1 MLDQILEMMAQS
13 QSGASDQAA
22 PAGQDPLGSL
32 IQGFLGGG
40 GSTADAGDMGSMGG
54 LLESLL
60 GGMGGAAAS
69 GGGAAMGGMGGLLES
84 LMGGASG
91 AAGAVGGNPMLAPF
105 TEALAEKLGI
115 SQQMASVIISAAFMM
130 LMNTVQKSKSRGAEQ
145 PSQADLDEM
154 MDADYLASS
163 GMSARVAEQTGMDE
177 EEATESLQ
185 EALKML
191 SGEVEAAP
199 DTEEAPAPTEPTEL
213 DSLLDS
219 WEVD

>member
-1 MLDQILEMMAQS
+1 
-13 QSGASDQAA
+13 
-22 PAGQDPLGSL
+22 
-32 IQGFLGGG
+32 
-40 GSTADAGDMGSMGG
+40 MGG

-60 GGMGGAAAS
+60 GGMGGAA
-69 GGGAAMGGMGGLLES
+69 GAA
-84 LMGGASG
+84 
-91 AAGAVGGNPMLAPF
+91 GGNPMLAPF
-105 TEALAEKLGI
+105 TEALAEKLGV
-115 SQQMASVIISAAFMM
+115 SQQMASVIISAAFML

-163 GMSARVAEQTGMDE
+163 GMSARVAEQTGLDE
-177 EEATESLQ
+177 EEATQSLQ

-191 SGEVEAAP
+191 SGEFETAPEADEAQAP
-199 DTEEAPAPTEPTEL
+199 SAPAEPTEL